1 MGRLQKT
8 IKTRLSTPILC
19 KDLFKNKP
27 KSKIMKTKIKYKIKY
42 IRKKLLIKNNIINR
56 NFIREELEK
65 LIVNEENKITYNNDN
80 IKNNMFNEHFKKEVF
95 GKLDVLEIE
104 RNIENIKI

>member
-27 KSKIMKTKIKYKIKY
+27 KSKLMKIKYKIK
-42 IRKKLLIKNNIINR
+42 
-56 NFIREELEK
+56 
-65 LIVNEENKITYNNDN
+65 
-80 IKNNMFNEHFKKEVF
+80 
-95 GKLDVLEIE
+95 
-104 RNIENIKI
+104 